1 MKALS
6 RLLATGAVAG
16 TMLLAAAIP
25 ASATPAQ
32 ANYSGESYGYSTAT
46 AAKQAAVNDAL
57 ASAAAAGFSA
67 AQCRTLGVPTAYRD
81 DLGAPRTVRPA
92 AALLPPPGSVW
103 DGSAQVQCLTQPVAG
118 TVALER
124 YYGQEH
130 LSGTGATPA
139 GYYLESS
146 LGWLYTG
153 QVAGTHALYA
163 CKVWNSTDTFT
174 SVAGNCEGQQ
184 YVAQLGFINDAPPA
198 GLASRPVRRCTVN
211 GEHFDSN
218 DLNCEGQFAEGV
230 LGYALN

>member
-16 TMLLAAAIP
+16 TMILAAAIP

-32 ANYSGESYGYSTAT
+32 ADYSGESYGYSTAS
-46 AAKQAAVNDAL
+46 AARQAAVNDAL
-57 ASAAAAGFSA
+57 ASAAAAGFGA

-81 DLGAPRTVRPA
+81 DLGPARTVR
-92 AALLPPPGSVW
+92 AALLPPDGVW
-103 DGSAQVQCLTQPVAG
+103 GGSAQVQCLTQPVAG

-124 YYGQEH
+124 YNGPEH
-130 LSGTGATPA
+130 QSGTGATPA
-139 GYYLESS
+139 GYYLEGS

-153 QVAGTHALYA
+153 QAAGTHALYA

-218 DLNCEGQFAEGV
+218 DLNCEGRNAEGV